1 VRNGESVGTSV
12 ARFAD
17 ELKAWRQRHG
27 WSQAEL
33 GEKLGYSGSHVS
45 NIETMYRPSTAEFA
59 KACDKVLGTPGTF
72 ERLQD
77 DINKE
82 AYPPW
87 FSPFVHFEAK
97 AARIHCWD
105 NRNVTG
111 LLQTEDYAR
120 SIIRGSNLG
129 VSEAEIERDVAA
141 RMQRQQV
148 MSRELPPYCWYVIHE
163 AALRT
168 VIGGATVM
176 RDQMDRLADA
186 VRSPRV
192 VIQVFPSGMPN
203 CPGVDGP
210 VTIFDFEGEPSVGY
224 AEGYRA
230 GRTIE
235 SSPEVANLVL
245 MFDHLRAAALSA
257 GDSQRMIAAIR
268 GDYDE

>member
-1 VRNGESVGTSV
+1 MRNGESVGTSV
-12 ARFAD
+12 SRFAG

-27 WSQAEL
+27 WSQADL
-33 GEKLGYSGSHVS
+33 GDKLGYSGSHVS
-45 NIETMYRPSTAEFA
+45 NIETMYRPPTAEFA
-59 KACDKVLGTPGTF
+59 AACDRTFGTPGTF
-72 ERLQD
+72 ERLHE
-77 DINKE
+77 DITKE

-105 NRNVTG
+105 NRNITG

-120 SIIRGSNLG
+120 SIIQGSNLG

-141 RMQRQQV
+141 RLQRQQV
-148 MSRELPPYCWYVIHE
+148 MGREVPPYCWYVIHE

-168 VIGGATVM
+168 VIGGRMVM
-176 RDQMDRLADA
+176 RDQMGRLADVA
-186 VRSPRV
+186 RSLRV
-192 VIQVFPSGMPN
+192 VIQVFPAAVPN

-210 VTIFDFEGEPSVGY
+210 VTVFDFDGEPSVGY

-235 SSPEVANLVL
+235 SSTEVANLVL

-257 GDSQRMIAAIR
+257 EDSQGMIAAIR
-268 GDYDE
+268 GEYDE